1 MTALGIF
8 LVIVG
13 MVFLYI
19 LSTQRSLV
27 KLDEMANNSLSQISV
42 QLNSR
47 WDAVSALVNLTG
59 KYSSYEYDTLTSV
72 IAQRRMTQ
80 VVTPES
86 IKDQQ
91 SAIGQLLGRL
101 MAISEAYPELKASEI
116 YQKTMQSIETYEE
129 NVRLSRLIYN
139 DSVTKMN
146 RMVRQWPSSFVASML
161 HFGLRSYLEED
172 ADKKDFPPMDKP
184 SSGKGHT
191 SPGGGSGIPS
201 GNPGRNVVKGFTNQN
216 QP

>member
-1 MTALGIF
+1 MIALGVF

-13 MVFLYI
+13 IVFLYI

-59 KYSSYEYDTLTSV
+59 KYSSYEHDTLTSV

-161 HFGLRSYLEED
+161 HFGLRSYLEEN

-184 SSGKGHT
+184 SSGKGNI
-191 SPGGGSGIPS
+191 SSGGGSEVPS

-216 QP
+216 QL